1 MSNNPFEPSKSEI
14 SARKVAKFL
23 IELPT
28 NDIPGFVSQVPP
40 AHLSRVVASMES
52 YTIRA
57 ALITAYVQAISTGHS
72 LSQASGTAATVS
84 RDVRKALRHHA
95 EPTKPPATTAPK
107 KK

>member
-1 MSNNPFEPSKSEI
+1 MSHNPFLPSKSEI

-28 NDIPGFVSQVPP
+28 NEIPGFVSQVPP
-40 AHLSRVVASMES
+40 GHLTRVVTSMES

-72 LSQASGTAATVS
+72 LSVASGTAATVS

-95 EPTKPPATTAPK
+95 EPIKLPVATPPK

>member
-1 MSNNPFEPSKSEI
+1 MSNNPFAPSKSEI

-40 AHLSRVVASMES
+40 AHLARVVTSMES

-57 ALITAYVQAISTGHS
+57 ALITAYVQSISTGHS
-72 LSQASGTAATVS
+72 LSVASGEAATVS
-84 RDVRKALRHHA
+84 RGVRKALREHA
-95 EPTKPPATTAPK
+95 EPSKRTAAVPLK

>member
-1 MSNNPFEPSKSEI
+1 MSNNPFAPSKLEI

-40 AHLSRVVASMES
+40 AHLIRVVTSMES

-57 ALITAYVQAISTGHS
+57 ALITAYVQAISLGRS
-72 LSQASGTAATVS
+72 LSEASGEAATVS
-84 RDVRKALRHHA
+84 RGVRKALRHHV
-95 EPTKPPATTAPK
+95 ETTKPPATHSPK